1 MCSLFFLLIHAKRGG
16 FETFLRD
23 VVRTITTAR
32 ALILIASGLVLVPTT
47 APTSAPAA
55 SVVASARSSPTA
67 DLLRDL
73 LRGDNR
79 CRSSRASS
87 SRRRRRRRRRVRDG
101 IFVTVVGVFI
111 FFLFRGLI

>member
-1 MCSLFFLLIHAKRGG
+1 LLIHAKRGG